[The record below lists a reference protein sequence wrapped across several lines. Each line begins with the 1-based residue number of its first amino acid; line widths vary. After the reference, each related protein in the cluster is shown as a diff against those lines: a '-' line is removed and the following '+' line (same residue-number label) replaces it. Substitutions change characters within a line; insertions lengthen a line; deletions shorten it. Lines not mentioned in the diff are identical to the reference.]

1 MSSAH
6 LCGAVWQDEH
16 VCQLPLDHDG
26 RLTFTSRRAQGRH
39 ERRILPS
46 EADEPSRSRRSLHR
60 LRR

>member
-26 RLTFTSRRAQGRH
+26 EHVASV
-39 ERRILPS
+39 S
-46 EADEPSRSRRSLHR
+46 ETNGVIRWEDEPAVYDPKWDYDDTSDWK
-60 LRR
+60 